1 MRVILLQVLKTSGCQ
16 ICHRFFDFWEKH
28 KAEFPNVTTET
39 LDIVESEKAQELVQK
54 FQIFASPGIIINGEL
69 FSTGGYDEAG
79 FLNKLKELS

>member
-1 MRVILLQVLKTSGCQ
+1 M
-16 ICHRFFDFWEKH
+16 
-28 KAEFPNVTTET
+28 TTEV

-54 FQIFASPGIIINGEL
+54 FQIFASPAIIVNGEL